1 MATAKQFQLSEPWQ
15 QRIRSALML
24 ALLVWL
30 AWMLANTFW
39 LFVSGPA
46 DPVALDRNM
55 VVLQAPTG
63 SGSAAAASMQR
74 SDEHIRSWEL
84 FGPLAAEQARVA
96 DAPET
101 RLRLE
106 LLGVFENVEAGLGSA
121 IISEQGKEGGLYHPG
136 DKVPGNATLEEIYA
150 DRVILLRMGQRE
162 ALRMKEIELS
172 GEVAQVS
179 ASSSL
184 RTPSESQGRFP
195 SQSEGGEEELAEQ
208 RNMIISRLGL
218 TPSDSG
224 GYAIGSSAPAQ
235 VLQVVGLRSGDVLV
249 SVNGHDVGNEEADIA
264 ALEEF
269 RNTGAASIVVQRGAQ
284 QFTVNYPP

>member
-24 ALLVWL
+24 VLLVWL
-30 AWMLANTFW
+30 AWMLASTFW
-39 LFVSGPA
+39 LFVSGPT

-55 VVLQAPTG
+55 VVLQASTD
-63 SGSAAAASMQR
+63 SADSATSMQR
-74 SDEHIRSWEL
+74 SEEHVRSWEL
-84 FGPLAAEQARVA
+84 FGPLAVEQARVA
-96 DAPET
+96 EAPET

-121 IISEQGKEGGLYHPG
+121 IISEQGKDGDLYHPG
-136 DKVPGNATLEEIYA
+136 DKVPGNATLEEIYG

-179 ASSSL
+179 ESSSL
-184 RTPSESQGRFP
+184 RTSSESQDRL
-195 SQSEGGEEELAEQ
+195 SNQSEDGGEDLVEQ

-264 ALEEF
+264 ALQEF

-284 QFTVNYPP
+284 RFTVNYPP

>member
-24 ALLVWL
+24 VLLVWL
-30 AWMLANTFW
+30 AWMLASTFW
-39 LFVSGPA
+39 LFVSGPI

-55 VVLQAPTG
+55 VVLQASTD
-63 SGSAAAASMQR
+63 SADSATSMQR
-74 SDEHIRSWEL
+74 SEEHVRSWEL
-84 FGPLAAEQARVA
+84 FGPLAVEQARVA
-96 DAPET
+96 EAPET

-121 IISEQGKEGGLYHPG
+121 IISEQGKDGDLYHPG
-136 DKVPGNATLEEIYA
+136 DKVPGNATLEEIYG

-179 ASSSL
+179 ESSSL
-184 RTPSESQGRFP
+184 RTSSESQDRL
-195 SQSEGGEEELAEQ
+195 SNQSEDGGEDLVEQ

-264 ALEEF
+264 ALQEF

-284 QFTVNYPP
+284 RFTVNYPP

>member
-24 ALLVWL
+24 VLLVWL
-30 AWMLANTFW
+30 AWMLASTFW

-55 VVLQAPTG
+55 VVLQASTD
-63 SGSAAAASMQR
+63 SADSATSMQR
-74 SDEHIRSWEL
+74 SEEHVRSWEL
-84 FGPLAAEQARVA
+84 FGPLAVEQARVA
-96 DAPET
+96 EAPET

-121 IISEQGKEGGLYHPG
+121 IISEQGKDGDLYHPG
-136 DKVPGNATLEEIYA
+136 DKVPGNATLEEIYG

-179 ASSSL
+179 ESSAL
-184 RTPSESQGRFP
+184 RTPSESQSRLS
-195 SQSEGGEEELAEQ
+195 SQSEGGEEDLVEQ

-264 ALEEF
+264 ALQEF

-284 QFTVNYPP
+284 RFTVNYPP

>member
-15 QRIRSALML
+15 QRIRSALL
-24 ALLVWL
+24 LVLLVWL
-30 AWMLANTFW
+30 AWMLASTFW
-39 LFVSGPA
+39 LFVSGPT

-55 VVLQAPTG
+55 VVLQASTD
-63 SGSAAAASMQR
+63 SADSATSMQR
-74 SDEHIRSWEL
+74 SEEHVRSWEL
-84 FGPLAAEQARVA
+84 FGPLAVEQARVA
-96 DAPET
+96 EAPET

-121 IISEQGKEGGLYHPG
+121 IISEQGKDGDLYHPG
-136 DKVPGNATLEEIYA
+136 DKVPGNATLEEIYG

-179 ASSSL
+179 ESSSL
-184 RTPSESQGRFP
+184 RTSSESQDRL
-195 SQSEGGEEELAEQ
+195 SNQSEDGGEDLVEQ

-264 ALEEF
+264 ALQEF

-284 QFTVNYPP
+284 RFTVNYPP

>member
-24 ALLVWL
+24 VLLVWL
-30 AWMLANTFW
+30 AWMLASTFW
-39 LFVSGPA
+39 LFVSGPT

-55 VVLQAPTG
+55 VVLQASTD
-63 SGSAAAASMQR
+63 SADSATSMQR
-74 SDEHIRSWEL
+74 SEEHVRSWEL
-84 FGPLAAEQARVA
+84 FGPLAVEQALVA
-96 DAPET
+96 EAPET

-121 IISEQGKEGGLYHPG
+121 IISEQGKDGDLYHPG
-136 DKVPGNATLEEIYA
+136 DKVPGNATLEEIYG

-179 ASSSL
+179 ESSSL
-184 RTPSESQGRFP
+184 RTSSASQDRL
-195 SQSEGGEEELAEQ
+195 SNQSEDGGEDLVEQ

-264 ALEEF
+264 ALQEF

-284 QFTVNYPP
+284 RFTVNYPP

>member
-30 AWMLANTFW
+30 AWVLANTFW
-39 LFVSGPA
+39 LFLSGPA
-46 DPVALDRNM
+46 EP
-55 VVLQAPTG
+55 VVLDSSMVILRA
-63 SGSAAAASMQR
+63 SAEPDSATSMQR

-84 FGPLAAEQARVA
+84 FGPLAAEQERVA
-96 DAPET
+96 EAPET

-121 IISEQGKEGGLYHPG
+121 IIAEQGKDGDLYHPG

-162 ALRMKEIELS
+162 ALRIKEVELS
-172 GEVAQVS
+172 GEVEQVS
-179 ASSSL
+179 ASSSR
-184 RTPSESQGRFP
+184 RTASD
-195 SQSEGGEEELAEQ
+195 SQSRSSSPPDGGDDGDLVEQ

-224 GYAIGSSAPAQ
+224 GYAIGSNAPAQ
-235 VLQVVGLRSGDVLV
+235 VLQVIGLRSGDVLV
-249 SVNGHDVGNEEADIA
+249 SVNGHDVGNEEADMA
-264 ALEEF
+264 ALQEF
-269 RNTGAASIVVQRGAQ
+269 RSTGTASIVVQRGAQ
-284 QFTVNYPP
+284 RFTVNYPP